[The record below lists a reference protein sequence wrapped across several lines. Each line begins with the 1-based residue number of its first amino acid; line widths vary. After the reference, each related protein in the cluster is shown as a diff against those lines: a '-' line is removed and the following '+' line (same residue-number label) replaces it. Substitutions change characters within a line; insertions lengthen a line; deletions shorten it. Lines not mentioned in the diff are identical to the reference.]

1 MSAHSM
7 LTLSSFSISPG
18 AGNDI
23 PGGATLR
30 FDVEVVDFGAE
41 PEAENLFKKLDISPK
56 DGKLTSD
63 EVLAFF
69 KTQGREELP
78 EGLWA
83 SEDKD
88 SDGFITWEE
97 FSGPK
102 GQKEEL

>member
-1 MSAHSM
+1 MQQLYTH
-7 LTLSSFSISPG
+7 THTG

-30 FDVEVVDFGAE
+30 FDVEVVDFGQGP
-41 PEAENLFKKLDISPK
+41 PEQNLFKELDVSPK
-56 DGKLTSD
+56 DGQLTS
-63 EVLAFF
+63 EEILAFF
-69 KTQGREELP
+69 KKQGKDELP
-78 EGLWA
+78 PGLWE

-88 SDGFITWEE
+88 QDGVITWEE